1 MCDDG
6 LISPSFNPQP
16 QYLQMG
22 ASVPFKQVNNMADES
37 HSNDPPQLAYQV
49 GFALAIVLLAVTMFR
64 YPLW

>member
-1 MCDDG
+1 
-6 LISPSFNPQP
+6 
-16 QYLQMG
+16 MG